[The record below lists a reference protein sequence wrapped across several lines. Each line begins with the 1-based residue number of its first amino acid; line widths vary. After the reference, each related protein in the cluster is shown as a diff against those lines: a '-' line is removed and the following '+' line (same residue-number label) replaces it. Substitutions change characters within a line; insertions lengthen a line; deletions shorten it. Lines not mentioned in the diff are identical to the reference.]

1 MAITNY
7 PAARTLAYPGQA
19 EGPGDNR
26 SLVNED
32 PRAQQVS
39 TVTVDT
45 VANSTRYAF
54 TIDGVEIEY
63 TSDGSATNA
72 EIVAGLLAAVQ
83 AEPLVN
89 GRVTGVATSATVLTL
104 TARIAGYAFTISDT
118 DSRLTTATST
128 ANDLPDAIPFGEPV
142 LLDGSGKAKRCT
154 AANMTAMACTLTPT
168 ADDSTVYAVIVN
180 VPQAAGGRGYSE
192 RVAITSD
199 SDATVQEIVEALQTA
214 IAASGL
220 SDHITA
226 SEDDASL
233 TLTVQLAGLGIEV
246 SVEGPWA
253 SIAWAGESIDD
264 ALAGVTCRDLSQAQE
279 NGGYAGGSTMTV
291 RRRGRIAVTT
301 GESCAPGDP
310 VYVRVAGTGAPFRK
324 SMSGVNYMP
333 TKRARWAETLSSTLA
348 VLECDF

>member
-7 PAARTLAYPGQA
+7 PAARALAYPGQT
-19 EGPGDNR
+19 EGQGDNV

-32 PRAQQVS
+32 PRATQVA
-39 TVTVDT
+39 TLVVDT
-45 VANSTRYAF
+45 AANSTEYTAS
-54 TIDGVEIEY
+54 IDGVEIAY
-63 TSDGSATNA
+63 TSDGSATKP
-72 EIVAGLLAAVQ
+72 EISAGLKAAIE
-83 AEPLVN
+83 AEPLIN
-89 GRVTGVATSATVLTL
+89 GRVTVADDGVDTL
-104 TARIAGYAFTISDT
+104 TITARVSGYAFTLATSDT
-118 DSRLTTATST
+118 NLTATTTT
-128 ANDLPDAIPFGEPV
+128 ANDLPDAIPFGEAV
-142 LLDGSGKAKRCT
+142 LLDGTGKAKRCT

-180 VPQAAGGRGYSE
+180 VPQAADGRGYSE

-199 SDATVQEIVEALQTA
+199 SDATVQEIVEALQAA

-220 SDHITA
+220 SQHITA

-233 TLTVQLAGLGIEV
+233 TLTVQLAGLGLEV
-246 SVEGPWA
+246 SLEGPWD
-253 SIAWAGESIDD
+253 SITWAGESIDD

-279 NGGYAGGSTMTV
+279 HGGYAGGSTMTV

-310 VYVRVAGTGAPFRK
+310 VYVRVAGSGAPFRK

-333 TKRARWAETLSSTLA
+333 TQRARWSETLSSTLA